1 MSGWTTVQFHQTPDL
16 DTRKAIIRWAEET
29 LPGKFIPLHQRDA
42 MGRRSFGFDFQRPDD
57 ATAFR
62 LRWLADAAD
71 ARTPAAESCAA

>member
-1 MSGWTTVQFHQTPDL
+1 MSGWTTVQFPQAPDL

-62 LRWLADAAD
+62 MRWMAETPDP
-71 ARTPAAESCAA
+71 RTAAAETCVA

>member
-1 MSGWTTVQFHQTPDL
+1 MSGWTTVQFPQAPDL

-62 LRWLADAAD
+62 LRWMGEPAE
-71 ARTPAAESCAA
+71 ARGAAEACNA